1 MTAQVITE
9 ASVLMGADQG
19 RTSSDQPEAMAL
31 ESDDVGVPVVRER
44 ELQVSAMPD
53 YSEGLGWF
61 AKRATAVGDSGR
73 ESRAAGQALVI
84 LL

>member
-1 MTAQVITE
+1 MET
-9 ASVLMGADQG
+9 DQA
-19 RTSSDQPEAMAL
+19 RKSSDQPEAMAL
-31 ESDDVGVPVVRER
+31 QSDDDGVPVVRER

-61 AKRATAVGDSGR
+61 AKRATAVGSSGR
-73 ESRAAGQALVI
+73 ESRATGQALVI

>member
-1 MTAQVITE
+1 MET
-9 ASVLMGADQG
+9 DQA
-19 RTSSDQPEAMAL
+19 RKSSDQPEAMAL
-31 ESDDVGVPVVRER
+31 QSDDDGVPVVRER

-61 AKRATAVGDSGR
+61 AKRATAVGGSGR
-73 ESRAAGQALVI
+73 ESRATGQALVI